1 MTYNKKT
8 VNKASITKKSLW
20 SLVLAAKERSYSRE
34 NEDSSISITKI
45 IGKNEYK
52 FTYNLNTQVISKCN
66 FLLNEYSM
74 RVLSLF
80 LPIIFNEKSDPYI
93 IAHLAQTLDGFIA
106 TKTGESKY
114 ISSEDNLIHIHMIR
128 AISDVI
134 IVGYKTVKLDNPM
147 LTTRLVRGHNPMRL
161 IIDKNNKLSKR
172 YNVFSNSDGNGYKL
186 ISDTINTKNDNI
198 FQLPLVKNKFD
209 TNDISLLMKKLG
221 KRIIFIEG
229 GGATVSNLYN
239 RNNLDRIH
247 LCISPIILGKGRSS
261 FIMQE
266 NTSLN
271 DVINH
276 NIEYYQM
283 GKDILCDIKLS

>member
-1 MTYNKKT
+1 
-8 VNKASITKKSLW
+8 
-20 SLVLAAKERSYSRE
+20 
-34 NEDSSISITKI
+34 
-45 IGKNEYK
+45 
-52 FTYNLNTQVISKCN
+52 
-66 FLLNEYSM
+66 
-74 RVLSLF
+74 
-80 LPIIFNEKSDPYI
+80 
-93 IAHLAQTLDGFIA
+93 
-106 TKTGESKY
+106 
-114 ISSEDNLIHIHMIR
+114 
-128 AISDVI
+128 
-134 IVGYKTVKLDNPM
+134 
-147 LTTRLVRGHNPMRL
+147 
-161 IIDKNNKLSKR
+161 
-172 YNVFSNSDGNGYKL
+172 
-186 ISDTINTKNDNI
+186 
-198 FQLPLVKNKFD
+198 
-209 TNDISLLMKKLG
+209 MKKLG

>member
-1 MTYNKKT
+1 MLPRICGAANENISVDAKYIDKLNQRMRRYEEIIYQEMKIFATID
-8 VNKASITKKSLW
+8 VDESL
-20 SLVLAAKERSYSRE
+20 LVSDVDHVWGYSPYHYISEYYQEAKNQLFKICQIDSKVDLNE
-34 NEDSSISITKI
+34 NEYVIQNSFDKEI
-45 IGKNEYK
+45 IYS
-52 FTYNLNTQVISKCN
+52 NL
-66 FLLNEYSM
+66 L
-74 RVLSLF
+74 
-80 LPIIFNEKSDPYI
+80 
-93 IAHLAQTLDGFIA
+93 
-106 TKTGESKY
+106 
-114 ISSEDNLIHIHMIR
+114 
-128 AISDVI
+128 
-134 IVGYKTVKLDNPM
+134 
-147 LTTRLVRGHNPMRL
+147 
-161 IIDKNNKLSKR
+161 
-172 YNVFSNSDGNGYKL
+172 
-186 ISDTINTKNDNI
+186 TKNDNI